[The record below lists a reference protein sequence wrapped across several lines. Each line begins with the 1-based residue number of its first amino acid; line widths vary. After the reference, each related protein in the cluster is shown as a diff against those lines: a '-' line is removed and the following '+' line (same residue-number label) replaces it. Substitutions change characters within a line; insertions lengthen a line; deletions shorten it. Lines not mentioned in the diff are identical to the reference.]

1 MMNNYIAKDL
11 LLEFISSTQETKLKA
26 LQKDYGKDSGDEII
40 SALKDELNIK
50 PLWKIMRD
58 GLSVRK
64 REFKL
69 FFPKPRS
76 NTTDKS
82 QKLYEQNSIKIKD
95 ELVIKG
101 DKRIDIVLY
110 LNGLPIIT
118 MELKHEDAGQYLEDA
133 VLQYTKRNH
142 KDKIYQLPFLHI
154 ALDTSEVKV
163 ATNPS
168 SESNFLWFNQD
179 LENKPI
185 TEGEYP
191 VEYM

>member
-1 MMNNYIAKDL
+1 MARHEKEKAFQKHICDYLINNHKYKKLNQANDIANDEYYIAKEL

-64 REFKL
+64 HEFKL

-82 QKLYEQNSIKIKD
+82 QKL
-95 ELVIKG
+95 
-101 DKRIDIVLY
+101 
-110 LNGLPIIT
+110 
-118 MELKHEDAGQYLEDA
+118 
-133 VLQYTKRNH
+133 
-142 KDKIYQLPFLHI
+142 
-154 ALDTSEVKV
+154 
-163 ATNPS
+163 
-168 SESNFLWFNQD
+168 
-179 LENKPI
+179 
-185 TEGEYP
+185 
-191 VEYM
+191 